1 MKKNEVKLNLGSG
14 PSGVNGWVNLDW
26 GLLPWLA
33 KNSWLRMPLVKLGV
47 LGESYNVAWPE
58 FRLEDIRKRLQI
70 EDNSVD
76 FIFCSHV
83 LEHFEKYQVL
93 RILKESRRVL
103 KKSGTIRIVI
113 PSIERIIEIYKEDKD
128 GDEFAE
134 LVWGYDRRTLNKSW
148 LDKFKENFIRGH
160 QWSYDLTSMTELLKN
175 AGFTKVERKDFR
187 KGVVPDLEKVELEGH
202 RRESLYLEASSIGK

>member
-1 MKKNEVKLNLGSG
+1 M
-14 PSGVNGWVNLDW
+14 
-26 GLLPWLA
+26 
-33 KNSWLRMPLVKLGV
+33 
-47 LGESYNVAWPE
+47 
-58 FRLEDIRKRLQI
+58 
-70 EDNSVD
+70 
-76 FIFCSHV
+76 

>member
-58 FRLEDIRKRLQI
+58 FRLADIRKRLPI

-160 QWSYDLTSMTELLKN
+160 QWSYDLASMTELLKN
-175 AGFTKVERKDFR
+175 AGFTKVEKKDFR
-187 KGVVPDLEKVELEGH
+187 KGVVPDIEKVELEGH

>member
-58 FRLEDIRKRLQI
+58 FRLADIRKRLPI

-76 FIFCSHV
+76 FIFVHTCWN
-83 LEHFEKYQVL
+83 
-93 RILKESRRVL
+93 ILKN
-103 KKSGTIRIVI
+103 IRCC
-113 PSIERIIEIYKEDKD
+113 
-128 GDEFAE
+128 EF
-134 LVWGYDRRTLNKSW
+134 
-148 LDKFKENFIRGH
+148 
-160 QWSYDLTSMTELLKN
+160 
-175 AGFTKVERKDFR
+175 
-187 KGVVPDLEKVELEGH
+187 
-202 RRESLYLEASSIGK
+202 